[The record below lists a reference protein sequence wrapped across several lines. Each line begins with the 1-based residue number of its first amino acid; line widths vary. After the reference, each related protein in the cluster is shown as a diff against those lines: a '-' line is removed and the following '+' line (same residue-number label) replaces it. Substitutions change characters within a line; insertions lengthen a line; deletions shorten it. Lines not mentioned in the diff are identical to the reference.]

1 LSGRQRE
8 RHLPPS
14 LYCGT
19 PMKAESEIG
28 TDPQRLP
35 GLLEQ
40 FCLKAAPEIWAN
52 AWRAAKGN
60 HAPEAA
66 DL

>member
-1 LSGRQRE
+1 
-8 RHLPPS
+8 
-14 LYCGT
+14 
-19 PMKAESEIG
+19 MKAESEIG